1 MTYSGIDCWN
11 SALYGGLLPAG
22 APLARPTMLEKCILT
37 ANPLNLLRI
46 YWSRREDLNP
56 RPADYKS
63 AALPT
68 ELRRRQP
75 EWLEAHCMRPGN
87 LPQSI
92 HNSRVVRVYRGV
104 VSGSAPRPRT
114 PAAALPPAPHRASK
128 HPWSGN
134 ADPIPHQIPVS

>member
-1 MTYSGIDCWN
+1 MIIVSPGRRVRSSNGKLLWPGDLLILIRTDR
-11 SALYGGLLPAG
+11 LGGLDS
-22 APLARPTMLEKCILT
+22 K
-37 ANPLNLLRI
+37 LLI

-75 EWLEAHCMRPGN
+75 ERLEAHCMRPGN

-92 HNSRVVRVYRGV
+92 HNSRVVRVYRAV
-104 VSGSAPRPRT
+104 VS
-114 PAAALPPAPHRASK
+114 
-128 HPWSGN
+128 
-134 ADPIPHQIPVS
+134 